1 MKPDAFGIP
10 PQTRSQNRY
19 STPFVIEITV
29 QAGWKVYT
37 LPGIN
42 TGGSR
47 LWHGNQRVAGGKRQF
62 IHLMEI

>member
-1 MKPDAFGIP
+1 MID
-10 PQTRSQNRY
+10 
-19 STPFVIEITV
+19 ITV

-62 IHLMEI
+62 IHQMEI